1 MTNLSRRAESRRF
14 HNLVYHYLKKIII
27 LCFLISSVLQAQI
40 KETEYVLD
48 TPRDYKKYPALNSN
62 YIEILGN
69 GGLYSLNFDRIFLYR
84 PAFKISGRAGAMI
97 WPNGYNIE
105 QGYVVEN
112 NYIFFNGDHHLEIGP
127 GLTLQRKYNPSCK
140 DTITYKWESIWFGM
154 FRLGYRYQKESDG
167 FFFRFGLTPIFYRK
181 YDCREDLPPP
191 NWFWLGIAVG
201 MSY

>member
-40 KETEYVLD
+40 KETEYVLEN
-48 TPRDYKKYPALNSN
+48 PRDYTKFPALNAI

-69 GGLYSLNFDRIFLYR
+69 AGLYSLNFDRVFFNR
-84 PAFKISGRAGAMI
+84 QKFKISGRVGAMI
-97 WPNGYNIE
+97 WPNSIYLE
-105 QGYVVEN
+105 QGYTVEN
-112 NYIFFNGDHHLEIGP
+112 NYIFFGGDHHFELGP
-127 GLTLQRKYNPSCK
+127 GLTLQRKFNQDCK
-140 DTITYKWESIWFGM
+140 DTLNYKWESVWFGM
-154 FRLGYRYQKESDG
+154 FRLGYRYQRQDEG

-181 YDCREDLPPP
+181 YDCREDFPPP

-201 MSY
+201 VSY